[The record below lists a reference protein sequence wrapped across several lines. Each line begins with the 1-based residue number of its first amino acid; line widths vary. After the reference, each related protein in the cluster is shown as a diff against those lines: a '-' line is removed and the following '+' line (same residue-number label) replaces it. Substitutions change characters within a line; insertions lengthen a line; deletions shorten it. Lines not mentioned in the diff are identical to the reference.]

1 MTRSIEQTLTA
12 ADGHHLGAYL
22 VQPDGAPTGGV
33 VILQE
38 IFGVNAHTRHDVEFF
53 AGNGYLSI
61 APALFDRVEAGAQLE
76 YAETARGLAIANA
89 IEEPKLLADLQ
100 AAIDAVASAGP
111 VAVIGFCWGGALAWL
126 AASKC
131 RGVDR
136 AVCYYGSRIAKFCES
151 MKPSVPVMYHF
162 GALDKS
168 LPPEA
173 IEKIRAV
180 DPTGAFHV
188 YPGADHAFTNSD
200 RPSFAADAARR
211 AHSRT
216 LEFLGGASR

>member
-1 MTRSIEQTLTA
+1 MTRTIDQTLTA
-12 ADGHHLGAYL
+12 ADGHRLGACL
-22 VQPDGAPTGGV
+22 ARPDGAPKGGV

-38 IFGVNAHTRHDVEFF
+38 IFGVNAHTRHDAEFF
-53 AGNGYLSI
+53 AANGYLSI
-61 APALFDRVEAGAQLE
+61 APAMFDRVEPGAVIE

-89 IEEPKLLADLQ
+89 IGEPQLLADLQ
-100 AAIDAVASAGP
+100 AAIDAVAAAGP

-151 MKPSVPVMYHF
+151 MRPSVPVMYHF
-162 GALDKS
+162 GGLDKS

-180 DPTGAFHV
+180 DPGGVFHV
-188 YPGADHAFTNSD
+188 YPDADHAFTNSD
-200 RPSFAADAARR
+200 RPNHSPAAARL

-216 LEFLGGASR
+216 LEFLAGMRR